1 MTDEEKKLL
10 KDSKF
15 KAYLRDME
23 YDEIIAWKKEV
34 PEKSINIIISAIRED
49 SGFDISYRDK
59 DNKSVTVF
67 NDIDSIED
75 AVDACNDFLES
86 FEQTGEDLDAV
97 SPVFDNS
104 PRKLA
109 EDVDE
114 LFRSIDGEEYSNAF
128 PDKEKQIEEL
138 EKQIKAGEIEA
149 ITQALLKFDIEEM
162 EAELNMRNYMIARL
176 NEYKAQ
182 IAAVVSTANI
192 EAEIEGNYN
201 NIDGI
206 IGNSDSKINIKMMIA
221 SYQSQISG
229 SSAPTQE
236 IDELELRKNEET

>member
-1 MTDEEKKLL
+1 MTDDEKKLL
-10 KDSKF
+10 KHNGF
-15 KAYLRDME
+15 KGYLRDME

-34 PEKSINIIISAIRED
+34 PEKSIKIIISAIRDE
-49 SGFDISYRDK
+49 SSFDISYRDK
-59 DNKSVTVF
+59 DDKSTTVF

-75 AVDACNDFLES
+75 AITACNDFLDS
-86 FEQTGEDLDAV
+86 FGREEDLDAV
-97 SPVFDNS
+97 HPTFNAD

-109 EDVDE
+109 EDIDE
-114 LFRSIDGEEYSNAF
+114 LCRHIDGDDYARAY
-128 PDKEKQIEEL
+128 PDKKAQQEEL

-176 NEYKAQ
+176 NEYKAMV
-182 IAAVVSTANI
+182 AAVVPTANI

-206 IGNSDSKINIKMMIA
+206 IGNSDSKINIKMMIS

-229 SSAPTQE
+229 SGENVQQ
-236 IDELELRKNEET
+236 IDELELRKQSET